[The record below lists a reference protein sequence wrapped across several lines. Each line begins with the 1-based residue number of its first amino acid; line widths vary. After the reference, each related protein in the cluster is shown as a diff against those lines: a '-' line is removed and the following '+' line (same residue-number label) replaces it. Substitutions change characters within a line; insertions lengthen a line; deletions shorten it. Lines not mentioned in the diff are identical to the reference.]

1 MCVVVHTLSLTAY
14 SGWLVL
20 VQDLELA
27 TDLEARDFGSRVC
40 GRGAKSEDAEVRR
53 CGRRCRTCTCR
64 VARC

>member
-14 SGWLVL
+14 WLLGLVL

-53 CGRRCRTCTCR
+53 CGRRCRTCR